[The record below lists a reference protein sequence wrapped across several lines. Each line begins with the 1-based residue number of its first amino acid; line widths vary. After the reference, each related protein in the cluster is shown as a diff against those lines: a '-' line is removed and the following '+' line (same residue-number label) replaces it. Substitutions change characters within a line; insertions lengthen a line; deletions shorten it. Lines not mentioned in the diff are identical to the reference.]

1 MKNHLSALL
10 FALSIIAAAVIL
22 GNAFLNRNKSN
33 HKVSVT
39 GLGEA
44 DFTSDL
50 IVWEGVFN
58 KDNTDLRQ
66 AYMDLDED
74 KKIITKYLNS
84 KGIPEE
90 ELVFS
95 AVQTIEKTKPN
106 YTNEGNYLGET
117 FLGYRLT
124 QTIKLESREVDRIEQ
139 ISRQIT
145 ELLNQGVQ
153 FYSQPPRYYYT
164 KLADLKI
171 NMISKA
177 TEDARLRAEQIAE
190 NSGAKLGKLIT
201 ADLGVFQITGQNS
214 GEDYTWGGTF
224 NTSSKAKTASITIKL
239 EYQVN

>member
-74 KKIITKYLNS
+74 KKIIT
-84 KGIPEE
+84 
-90 ELVFS
+90 
-95 AVQTIEKTKPN
+95 
-106 YTNEGNYLGET
+106 
-117 FLGYRLT
+117 
-124 QTIKLESREVDRIEQ
+124 
-139 ISRQIT
+139 
-145 ELLNQGVQ
+145 
-153 FYSQPPRYYYT
+153 
-164 KLADLKI
+164 
-171 NMISKA
+171 
-177 TEDARLRAEQIAE
+177 
-190 NSGAKLGKLIT
+190 
-201 ADLGVFQITGQNS
+201 
-214 GEDYTWGGTF
+214 
-224 NTSSKAKTASITIKL
+224 
-239 EYQVN
+239 